1 MAEIH
6 GEGWAELFAQILQ
19 NVIDELESGTT
30 NALSDFMY
38 RETKRVL
45 GHVPALVVPGCS

>member
-6 GEGWAELFAQILQ
+6 GEGRAELFAQMLQ
-19 NVIDELESGTT
+19 QVIGELGNGTT
-30 NALSDFMY
+30 NALSEFMCK
-38 RETKRVL
+38 ETKRVL

>member
-1 MAEIH
+1 MPEIH
-6 GEGWAELFAQILQ
+6 GEGWAELFAQIPQ
-19 NVIDELESGTT
+19 NVIDGLENGTT

-45 GHVPALVVPGCS
+45 GHAPALVVPGCS